1 MVYPSR
7 GRRLWSGE
15 ATRISFVDAL
25 RELLKLGNGRLVYR
39 VPDGSI
45 FMLEVSD
52 DGRAGCL
59 AESGGRYIRGE
70 ECITE
75 LARRV
80 LQRRGTIEIVELTRA
95 ETTLDFG
102 AEPAT
107 LLAKGVEAIKDL
119 IELLAPTLETSPT
132 AAPAPPP
139 AAPSAAPAPLPS
151 PAPPMV
157 EEKLRALRNISE
169 DYNPLSVMAIV
180 ARGDRIVFDKP
191 ETTCADIAAEILQVP
206 DVRATIFC
214 QSGGEK
220 LTILIEKG
228 GVKPLLEREDGTIL
242 LGRDAAMRAAVIPA
256 AKAIVY
262 IVH

>member
-15 ATRISFVDAL
+15 ASRISFVDAL
-25 RELLKLGNGRLVYR
+25 RELLRLGNGRLVYR
-39 VPDGSI
+39 VPDGSL

-59 AESGGRYIRGE
+59 ADLGGRYARGE

-119 IELLAPTLETSPT
+119 IELLAPTLEAPVQSASATSP
-132 AAPAPPP
+132 AAPAPTLSP
-139 AAPSAAPAPLPS
+139 APAP
-151 PAPPMV
+151 AV
-157 EEKLRALRNISE
+157 IEEKLRALRNISE

-180 ARGDRIVFDKP
+180 ARGDRIMFDKP

-206 DVRATIFC
+206 NVRATIFC
-214 QSGGEK
+214 QDSREK
-220 LTILIEKG
+220 LTILIEKNS
-228 GVKPLLEREDGTIL
+228 VRPLLERDDGTIM
-242 LGRDAAMRAAVIPA
+242 LGRDAAARAATIPA
-256 AKAIVY
+256 TKALVY
-262 IVH
+262 IMH

>member
-15 ATRISFVDAL
+15 ASRISFVDAL
-25 RELLKLGNGRLVYR
+25 RELLRLGNGRLVYR
-39 VPDGSI
+39 VPDGSL

-59 AESGGRYIRGE
+59 ADLGGRHVRGE

-119 IELLAPTLETSPT
+119 IELLAPTLE
-132 AAPAPPP
+132 APAPSAP
-139 AAPSAAPAPLPS
+139 ATSPAPAPTPS
-151 PAPPMV
+151 PAPAPAAI

-180 ARGDRIVFDKP
+180 AKGDRIMFDKP

-206 DVRATIFC
+206 NVRATIFC
-214 QSGGEK
+214 QSTGEK
-220 LTILIEKG
+220 LTILIEKNS
-228 GVKPLLEREDGTIL
+228 VRPLLERDDGTVM
-242 LGRDAAMRAAVIPA
+242 LGRDAAARAATIPA
-256 AKAIVY
+256 TKALVY
-262 IVH
+262 IMH

>member
-25 RELLKLGNGRLVYR
+25 RELLRLGNGRLVYR
-39 VPDGSI
+39 VPDGPL

-59 AESGGRYIRGE
+59 ADLGGRYVRGE

-95 ETTLDFG
+95 EATLDFG

-119 IELLAPTLETSPT
+119 IELLAPTLEAPT
-132 AAPAPPP
+132 PSTP
-139 AAPSAAPAPLPS
+139 AAPPAPS
-151 PAPPMV
+151 PAPAPAAI

-180 ARGDRIVFDKP
+180 ARGDRIMFDKP
-191 ETTCADIAAEILQVP
+191 ATTCADIAAEILQVSN
-206 DVRATIFC
+206 VRATIFC
-214 QSGGEK
+214 QSSGEK
-220 LTILIEKG
+220 LTILIEKNS
-228 GVKPLLEREDGTIL
+228 VRPLLEREDGTVL
-242 LGRDAAMRAAVIPA
+242 LGRDAAARAAAIPA
-256 AKAIVY
+256 AKALVY
-262 IVH
+262 IMH